1 MKKQS
6 LFVVKFLKQYEHVCP
21 GITDSWYSK
30 DVQEKFNSFKSKKCC
45 AHEYVSED
53 RLASHFVAGAEGATP
68 FGGGRCAATQKPTCF
83 ILFCIDRRKEL
94 QEQNPHVPNKQI
106 TSMMAKEW
114 REHKQL
120 AQENKTSNVDNVY
133 NRYKT
138 RYEKI
143 NFFDKH
149 KNTVKEKYPDLD
161 DQEVEMALEN
171 LYMKC
176 TKKT

>member
-1 MKKQS
+1 MKRQS
-6 LFVVKFLKQYEHVCP
+6 LFVVKFLKQYEQTCP

-45 AHEYVSED
+45 THECVSED
-53 RLASHFVAGAEGATP
+53 GSATAKS
-68 FGGGRCAATQKPTCF
+68 GGRCAATQKPTCF

-106 TSMMAKEW
+106 TSMLAKEW

-138 RYEKI
+138 RYEKMI
-143 NFFDKH
+143 FFDKH

-171 LYMKC
+171 LYMKY

>member
-1 MKKQS
+1 MKRQS

-30 DVQEKFNSFKSKKCC
+30 DVQKKFSSFKSKKCC
-45 AHEYVSED
+45 AHECVSED
-53 RLASHFVAGAEGATP
+53 ES
-68 FGGGRCAATQKPTCF
+68 ATQKPTCF

-94 QEQNPHVPNKQI
+94 QLQNPHVPNKQI
-106 TSMMAKEW
+106 TSMLAKEW

-120 AQENKTSNVDNVY
+120 AQENKTFNEDNVY
-133 NRYKT
+133 NKYKA

-143 NFFDKH
+143 VFFDKH
-149 KNTVKEKYPDLD
+149 KNMVKEKYPELD

-171 LYMKC
+171 LYMKY
-176 TKKT
+176 TKST

>member
-1 MKKQS
+1 MKRQS
-6 LFVVKFLKQYEHVCP
+6 LFVVKFLKQYEQTCP

-45 AHEYVSED
+45 THECVSED
-53 RLASHFVAGAEGATP
+53 GS
-68 FGGGRCAATQKPTCF
+68 ATQKPTCF
-83 ILFCIDRRKEL
+83 ILFCIDKRKEL

-106 TSMMAKEW
+106 TSMLAKEW

-138 RYEKI
+138 CYEKI
-143 NFFDKH
+143 IFFDKH
-149 KNTVKEKYPDLD
+149 KNMVKEKFPDLD

-171 LYMKC
+171 LYMKY